1 MTEWLDLL
9 GPWLF
14 LLPAAFV
21 AGLVDAVVGGGGLI
35 QIPALFAAYP
45 QAAPATLFGTNKMSS
60 ICGTL
65 SATARYVQQVKVPWR
80 LALLAASTAFV
91 FSFAGAMC
99 VALLPKELARPLVL
113 VLLVGVAVYTFVRK
127 DFGAEDKGFTHGRY
141 HLAGALLVGA
151 GIGFYDGFFGPG
163 TGSFLLFLFVRFFG
177 LDFLRASSA
186 AKIVNLST
194 NAAALLYFGPSGHVL
209 WALALGMALCNVAGA
224 QVGSALALRHGSRF
238 VRKLFLLVV
247 LLLLAKFA
255 WDTLLA

>member
-1 MTEWLDLL
+1 MAEWLDLL

-14 LLPAAFV
+14 LLPAAFL

-65 SATARYVQQVKVPWR
+65 SATARYLKRVQVPWR
-80 LALLAASTAFV
+80 LALMAAATAFV
-91 FSFAGAMC
+91 FSFLGAMC
-99 VALLPKELARPLVL
+99 VALLPKEWARPLVL
-113 VLLVGVAVYTFVRK
+113 VLLVVVAVYTFVHK
-127 DFGAEDKGFTHGRY
+127 DLGAEDKNLDHGRH
-141 HLAGALLVGA
+141 HLAGALLLGA

-177 LDFLRASSA
+177 LDFLRATSA

-194 NAAALLYFGPSGHVL
+194 NAAALLYFGPTGHVF

-224 QVGSALALRHGSRF
+224 QVGSVLALRHGSGF

-247 LLLLAKFA
+247 TVLIAKFA
-255 WDTLLA
+255 WDTFAA